1 MLQTPTIILVA
12 ISATVVLSVIVFT
25 STGSIVAVLVILVLA
40 GILMAVLNQ
49 LGFLKVTSTKN
60 GGLDIGFFE
69 TAPSP
74 APSVP
79 IIPTTQGKSLE
90 QPEVFY
96 VSGNDYVYDEAAA
109 VCAAYDS
116 ELATYDQVQG
126 AYTGGAEW
134 CGYGWTQGG
143 MALFPTQDAT
153 WQALQ
158 MEANEAQRTGCGRP
172 GVNGGYFD
180 PSTKFGVNCYGQKP
194 GNTGIK
200 LPLPLPGVD
209 NSTFNKMVAK
219 FKSMLKTMTVSPFN
233 RDGWSE
239 WNAKSHLVA
248 PQNKPPA

>member
-12 ISATVVLSVIVFT
+12 IAATVVLSVIVFT

-49 LGFLKVTSTKN
+49 LGYLKVSSKD

-69 TAPSP
+69 TAPTP
-74 APSVP
+74 APSIP
-79 IIPTTQGKSLE
+79 IIPSTGGKSLE

-180 PSTKFGVNCYGQKP
+180 PSTKFGVNCYGIKP
-194 GNTGIK
+194 SNTGVK

-209 NSTFNKMVAK
+209 NSAFNKMVAK
-219 FKSMLKTMTVSPFN
+219 FKSMIKRMTVSPFN

-239 WNAKSHLVA
+239 WNVQSHGLPA
-248 PQNKPPA
+248 QTKPSS